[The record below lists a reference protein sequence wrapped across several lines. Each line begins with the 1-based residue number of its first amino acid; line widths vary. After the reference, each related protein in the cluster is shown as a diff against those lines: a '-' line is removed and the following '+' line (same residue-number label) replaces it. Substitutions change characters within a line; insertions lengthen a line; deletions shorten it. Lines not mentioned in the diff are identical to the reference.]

1 MLAGMIGGRCVSLV
15 HGRYFASVCR
25 PQQRSPYMH
34 NDYSMKIYT
43 RIPERLEFYYKQE
56 IETYRFEYSRGNFQN
71 AWRHL
76 ERAHII
82 AQKYPWQHTFVHWKM
97 LQFGMRIKNGQEI
110 LGQIPR
116 LIFGGVKSFV
126 GKVPVGNP
134 GGANVPPLKPFPI
147 EEDIREIFRKAGV
160 VGY

>member
-1 MLAGMIGGRCVSLV
+1 
-15 HGRYFASVCR
+15 
-25 PQQRSPYMH
+25 
-34 NDYSMKIYT
+34 
-43 RIPERLEFYYKQE
+43 ERLEFFYKLE
-56 IETYRFEYSRGNFQN
+56 IEKYRFEYSQGNFQN

-97 LQFGMRIKNGQEI
+97 LQFGMRIKSGKEI
-110 LGQIPR
+110 FGQIPR

-134 GGANVPPLKPFPI
+134 GGANVPPLKSFPL

-160 VGY
+160 V